1 MPNTRL
7 PETVAEFVKGK
18 DGSRDP
24 ITGKMNKKARGIDNI
39 RATEAKRLAR
49 VLKLRFVDNLNYPD
63 ISKLVGLGVQVIRT
77 MIDPFRVIM
86 ENPEQIRQFKKFEPH
101 ILDGVRMLMV
111 QGMVDQL
118 TDEKRRKKMDLSRLT
133 YGFGILYDKQ
143 RLERGESTAN
153 VMSLSELIRAA
164 HSTDVT
170 EVYSAEPQGEM
181 DRDGIIAEIE
191 SEGESASDE
200 EAFVVTA
207 ENSEEPNA
215 G

>member
-7 PETVAEFVKGK
+7 PETVAEFVKNK

-24 ITGKMNKKARGIDNI
+24 ITGKMNKRARGIDNI

-63 ISKLVGLGVQVIRT
+63 ISKLTGLGVQVIRT
-77 MIDPFRVIM
+77 MIDPFKVIM

-153 VMSLSELIRAA
+153 VMSLSELVRAA

-170 EVYSAEPQGEM
+170 EVEM

-191 SEGESASDE
+191 TEGALATDLDAFGCEDMRSAE
-200 EAFVVTA
+200 GKA
-207 ENSEEPNA
+207 EDDTDA